1 MPELGEVTIFSKIVN
16 EAGKNYN
23 FKSIS
28 NLSKKNPDIPVT
40 WKEFGIRSESRGKEL
55 VIIVFRLGA
64 GEAEEIRVLVNLS
77 MTGIFCFNKT
87 TEPPKYVKL
96 QFITSCTTH
105 SLFFSDQK
113 GWGVWHIAEKGELW
127 SDNRGPDPLTEYD
140 LFRKNVLSNL
150 KAKQFNNCICE
161 ALLEQLY
168 FNGIG
173 NYLRAEILFRAG
185 INPFLPARDV
195 LQAIAD
201 TEGEEGAKG
210 EDILDL
216 CRSVPQEVV
225 TLGINKYAEDNKK
238 WADWCQC
245 YDKPGMTATKDKNGR
260 MIYHK
265 PEFISVVKSKKVAS
279 SSTETSPS
287 KRKKKS

>member
-1 MPELGEVTIFSKIVN
+1 MPELGEVALFCKIINDAGENFTFNSIMNFS
-16 EAGKNYN
+16 A
-23 FKSIS
+23 
-28 NLSKKNPDIPVT
+28 KNPNIPIK
-40 WKEFGIRSESRGKEL
+40 WDEFGIRSECRGKEL
-55 VIIVFRLGA
+55 AIILFGIGA
-64 GEAEEIRVLVNLS
+64 GADAEIRLLVHFSL
-77 MTGIFCFNKT
+77 TGLIFFNKT
-87 TEPPKYVKL
+87 TEAPKYPKL

-265 PEFISVVKSKKVAS
+265 PEFIRVVKSKKVAS
-279 SSTETSPS
+279 SSTPS
-287 KRKKKS
+287 KPQ